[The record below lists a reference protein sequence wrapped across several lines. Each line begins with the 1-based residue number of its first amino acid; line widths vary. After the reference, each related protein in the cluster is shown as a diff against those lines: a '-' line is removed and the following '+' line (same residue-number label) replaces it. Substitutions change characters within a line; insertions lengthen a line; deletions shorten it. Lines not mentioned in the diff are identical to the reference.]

1 MRDCSSLM
9 PTREGAIFERETE
22 NKRAVREGTLE
33 ICVGSGKTMST
44 QLPQNQTLLYGRL
57 TATHHVIPIENWMC
71 LELVPRAE
79 TLGLHAIKSTEIV
92 EHSRY

>member
-1 MRDCSSLM
+1 M
-9 PTREGAIFERETE
+9 PKREGAIFEHETE

-33 ICVGSGKTMST
+33 ICMGSGKTMST
-44 QLPQNQTLLYGRL
+44 QLPKNQILLYGRL
-57 TATHHVIPIENWMC
+57 KAMHHAIPIENWMC

-79 TLGLHAIKSTEIV
+79 SLGLHATKSTEII